1 MAAGEQSIHYQVHTC
16 PHCGFTS
23 EEIED
28 DDLSEDVKRFVRQN
42 ITPLLPKGDIPSWT
56 KFEFM
61 ALIDENIGSD
71 PYSLGM
77 IYLHAAWCCY
87 DFQHL
92 EAEDHYRKKVI
103 HYLTNAFETGDLDE
117 DLIYMVPYL
126 IGEQHRRVGNRND
139 AIQWY
144 ERVIEMEKENP
155 DRDFFVSLALQ
166 QTIDPKDLMGE
177 IIHQE
182 NNGE

>member
-16 PHCGFTS
+16 TNCGFTS
-23 EEIED
+23 EGIED
-28 DDLSEDVKRFVRQN
+28 DDLSDDVKLFVREN
-42 ITPLLPKGDIPSWT
+42 ITPLLPEDDIPSWT

-87 DFQHL
+87 DFKHS
-92 EAEDHYRKKVI
+92 EAEIRYRDKVI
-103 HYLTNAFETGDLDE
+103 HYLTEAFKSGELDE
-117 DLIYMVPYL
+117 DLLYMVPYL
-126 IGEQHRRVGNRND
+126 IGEQHRRVGNISD

-144 ERVIEMEKENP
+144 EHVVDMEKENP
-155 DRDFFVSLALQ
+155 DRDFFLSLALQ
-166 QTIDPKDLMGE
+166 QTIDPKEFMGE

-182 NNGE
+182 DNGE